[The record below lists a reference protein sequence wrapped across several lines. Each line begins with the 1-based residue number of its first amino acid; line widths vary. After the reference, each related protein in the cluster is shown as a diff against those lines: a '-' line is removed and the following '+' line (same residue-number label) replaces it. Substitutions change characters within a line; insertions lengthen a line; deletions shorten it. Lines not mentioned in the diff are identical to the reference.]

1 MMAVEC
7 REAGPVANRPDG
19 PERMEFVPVN
29 VKKVLIVVVVVLALF
44 YVITNPDGAAGGV
57 QTVLGWLRDGAEA
70 IITFVKN
77 LFA

>member
-1 MMAVEC
+1 MKA
-7 REAGPVANRPDG
+7 
-19 PERMEFVPVN
+19 
-29 VKKVLIVVVVVLALF
+29 KKVVVIVVVVLVLF
-44 YVITNPDGAAGGV
+44 YVISQPQQAADGV